1 MIYERVHTIKT
12 KRLIS
17 KYSINSLQ
25 RSRYE
30 FQRNLR
36 NISTAVIPAA
46 TSCPHKKGAAKLLQ
60 RLSQQSRLPPTGNKR
75 LVFIVT
81 LPSTGISQKLVTF
94 STAPHPLPYPL
105 RTGGRQGIYTP
116 ASAAL
121 PSQPL
126 YQAAFEHVRGLH
138 SSTT

>member
-17 KYSINSLQ
+17 KYSIKTLP

-36 NISTAVIPAA
+36 NISAAVIPAA
-46 TSCPHKKGAAKLLQ
+46 TACPHKKGAAKLLQ

-75 LVFIVT
+75 LVSIVT
-81 LPSTGISQKLVTF
+81 LPSTGISQKLLLFRQSRSLYRIRLERAVGQILIL
-94 STAPHPLPYPL
+94 LPAPL
-105 RTGGRQGIYTP
+105 RLRNRFIKQHLSAFGICI
-116 ASAAL
+116 L
-121 PSQPL
+121 
-126 YQAAFEHVRGLH
+126 
-138 SSTT
+138 